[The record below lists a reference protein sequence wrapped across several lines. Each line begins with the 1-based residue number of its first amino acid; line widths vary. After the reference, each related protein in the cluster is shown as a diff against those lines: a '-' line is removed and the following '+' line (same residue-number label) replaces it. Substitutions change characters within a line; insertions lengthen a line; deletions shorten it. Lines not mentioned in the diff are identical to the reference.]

1 MAESGMKDA
10 RSTRFPPWRPAALLR
25 NRAFLTLMIVV
36 LVWIVA
42 GLAKPGFGSYG
53 HLRYLLEL
61 AAVIGLVA
69 IGQTYVVIAGGI
81 DLSVGA
87 IVTVSAVG
95 VPLVALSGDSSGVI
109 AVLFILAA
117 ATGIGVLNGLGVAY
131 LRIHP
136 MIMTLAMATFLQG
149 VLILIAGGT
158 AISAQNPLLA
168 WLGNAR
174 VAGVPASVILW
185 TLASAIALFV
195 LHATPFGARL
205 FALGANPVASA
216 LSGINVRT
224 NTMAVYAV
232 SGLTAGLAGVLVLG
246 MNGQGYVGIG
256 DPYLLAS
263 IAAVVLG
270 GTSILGGSGTYAG
283 TIPGAIL
290 LVTITALITVV
301 NASAGWR
308 SILFGSLILLL
319 LLLSGRDS
327 QRR

>member
-1 MAESGMKDA
+1 MSQAKKS
-10 RSTRFPPWRPAALLR
+10 RFPAWSPKALLR
-25 NRAFLTLMIVV
+25 NRAFLTVAIVI
-36 LVWIVA
+36 LVWVVA
-42 GLAKPGFGSYG
+42 GFAKPGFGSYG

-95 VPLVALSGDSSGVI
+95 VPLVALSGDGSGAF
-109 AVLFILAA
+109 AVLIILAA
-117 ATGIGVLNGLGVAY
+117 ATSIGFLNGLGVAY

-174 VAGVPASVILW
+174 IIGIPAGVLLW
-185 TLASAIALFV
+185 AVVSGAALAV

-205 FALGANPVASA
+205 YALGANPLASA
-216 LSGINVRT
+216 LSGINVQAT
-224 NTMAVYAV
+224 TMAVYAV
-232 SGLTAGLAGVLVLG
+232 SGLTAGLAGVLILG

-270 GTSILGGSGTYAG
+270 GTSILGGSGSYAG

-319 LLLSGRDS
+319 LLLSGRES

>member
-1 MAESGMKDA
+1 MSSTKDQ
-10 RSTRFPPWRPAALLR
+10 RFPSWRAASLLR
-25 NRAFLTLMIVV
+25 NRAFLTVLMVA

-42 GLAKPGFGSYG
+42 AFAKPGFGSYG

-81 DLSVGA
+81 DLSVSA

-95 VPLVALSGDSSGVI
+95 VPLVALTGDSTGAV
-109 AVLFILAA
+109 AVLVILAA
-117 ATGIGVLNGLGVAY
+117 ATSIGLLNGLGVAY

-158 AISAQNPLLA
+158 AISAQNPLVA

-174 VAGVPASVILW
+174 VIGIPAGVILW
-185 TLASAIALFV
+185 TAVSAIALTV

-205 FALGANPVASA
+205 FALGANPLASS
-216 LSGINVRT
+216 LSGINVPRT
-224 NTMAVYAV
+224 TMAVYAV
-232 SGLTAGLAGVLVLG
+232 SGLTSGLAGILILG

-283 TIPGAIL
+283 TIPGAVL

-319 LLLSGRDS
+319 LLLSGRES

>member
-1 MAESGMKDA
+1 MKDA
-10 RSTRFPPWRPAALLR
+10 KSTRFPPWRPAALLR
-25 NRAFLTLMIVV
+25 NRAFLTFMIVI

-95 VPLVALSGDSSGVI
+95 VPLAALSGDSSGVI

-174 VAGVPASVILW
+174 VIGIPASVILW
-185 TLASAIALFV
+185 TFASAIALFV

-232 SGLTAGLAGVLVLG
+232 SGLTAGLAGVLILG

>member
-1 MAESGMKDA
+1 MKDVKI
-10 RSTRFPPWRPAALLR
+10 SRFPRWRPAALLR
-25 NRAFLTLMIVV
+25 NRAFLTLLIVA
-36 LVWIVA
+36 LVWIA
-42 GLAKPGFGSYG
+42 AAFAKPGFGSYG

-95 VPLVALSGDSSGVI
+95 VPLVALSGDGSGAV

-117 ATGIGVLNGLGVAY
+117 AAGIGLLNGLGVAY

-174 VAGVPASVILW
+174 VIGIPAGVILW
-185 TLASAIALFV
+185 TIASAVALLV

-205 FALGANPVASA
+205 FAQGANPLASA
-216 LSGINVRT
+216 LSGVNVRT
-224 NTMAVYAV
+224 STMAVYAV

>member
-1 MAESGMKDA
+1 MKDVK
-10 RSTRFPPWRPAALLR
+10 STRFPAWRPAALLR
-25 NRAFLTLMIVV
+25 NRAFLTFLIVA

-42 GLAKPGFGSYG
+42 GIAKPGFGSYG

-95 VPLVALSGDSSGVI
+95 VPLVALSGDSSGAL

-117 ATGIGVLNGLGVAY
+117 ATAIGLLNGLGVAY

-174 VAGVPASVILW
+174 VIGIPAGVILW
-185 TLASAIALFV
+185 VIASAIALFV

-216 LSGINVRT
+216 LSGVNVRT
-224 NTMAVYAV
+224 STMAVYAV

-327 QRR
+327 PRR

>member
-1 MAESGMKDA
+1 MKDA
-10 RSTRFPPWRPAALLR
+10 KGMRFPPWRPAALLR
-25 NRAFLTLMIVV
+25 NRAFLTLLIVV

-42 GLAKPGFGSYG
+42 GFARPGFGSYG

-95 VPLVALSGDSSGVI
+95 VPLAALPGDGTGTI
-109 AVLFILAA
+109 AVLVILAA
-117 ATGIGVLNGLGVAY
+117 ATGIGLLNGLGVAC

-174 VAGVPASVILW
+174 VIGIPAGVILW
-185 TLASAIALFV
+185 TLASALALFV

-216 LSGINVRT
+216 LSGVNVRT
-224 NTMAVYAV
+224 STMAVYAV
-232 SGLTAGLAGVLVLG
+232 SGLTAGLAGILILG

-283 TIPGAIL
+283 TIPGAVL